1 MRKIITIVFLLLSV
15 VATAQNVKIGE
26 TVRVNN
32 DTQRG
37 SLVYNGVK
45 FVPNGIWKANYA
57 KAEYDMGKLLWIK
70 PKGKGK
76 ITSQDIQLAQLKRKI
91 IKLEAAIVTLD

>member
-1 MRKIITIVFLLLSV
+1 MLFLLFSL
-15 VATAQNVKIGE
+15 VAFSQEVEVGE
-26 TVRVNN
+26 TIRVN
-32 DTQRG
+32 DGTQRG
-37 SLVYNGVK
+37 TLVYNGTK
-45 FVPNGIWKANYA
+45 FVLDGIWKANYA

-91 IKLEAAIVTLD
+91 VKLEAAIVTLD